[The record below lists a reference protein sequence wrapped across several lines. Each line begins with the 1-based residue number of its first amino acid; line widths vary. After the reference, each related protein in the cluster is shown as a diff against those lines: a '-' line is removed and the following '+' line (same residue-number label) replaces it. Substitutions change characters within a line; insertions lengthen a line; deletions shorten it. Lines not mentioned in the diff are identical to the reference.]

1 MNKKE
6 PTQDSIYYFEVAVPT
21 PVHRTFTYSYHS
33 PILPGSRV
41 SLSFGKQKLIG
52 VVLKQIDE
60 PSVDYKI
67 RPISSLID
75 ETSPILSKSLI
86 DIALWI
92 SAYYFAP
99 IGEVIKTM
107 VPIGLNVKKDNS
119 YLLSLDSLSL
129 VEQNETYS
137 SVLFPLFFK
146 KIKPKK
152 RKKKLDDNTSSSFS
166 TPNEPP
172 LFQNGAHEFIVG
184 KAITK
189 QTLLKSIPPK
199 LFDELVRKKILVS
212 RQSFQEARLKHNLS
226 QASSSTKTEPSLI
239 CSEPGFKLSDQ
250 QQHAIKTVL
259 GSQEAKTFLLFGV
272 TGSGKT
278 EVFLQLIKHFLVDPS
293 FSNEPSPSQVLVLVP
308 EISLTP
314 QMTSVFESRFGSTV
328 SVVHSGMSDTKRW
341 QALENIRTGQTRIL
355 IGARS
360 SIFANF
366 QNLKLI
372 IVDEE
377 HDSSYKQTTGVTYNA
392 RDIAVLRGKQEAV
405 PILLSSATPSLETYY
420 NALTG
425 KYKLI
430 TMPDRIPGATLPD
443 VKLIQKKIS
452 FTSGSLF
459 TKIDS
464 IKQTESKEE
473 YIDPAIMEALE
484 ENYASKKQSIILVN
498 RRGYAFYLMSA
509 TSKTPVTCPN
519 CSISLTLHKNSESLK
534 CHYCDF
540 SVKLKD
546 FIKMYPN
553 DKFILIGYGS
563 EKIEQELKTKL
574 AGCTIERLDSDTTK
588 TKGSLEQ
595 ILARFRNET
604 TDILVGTQML
614 AKGHDFPKV
623 SVVVLLEVDQIMN
636 MPDFRAGEKTFQLLV
651 QASGRAGRSTTPGT
665 VYLQT
670 FRVNHPIIKKALAHD
685 YPSFAEE
692 ELQFRKSFGYPP
704 YSRMIQGELL
714 SENHSVLLEFCSQ
727 VSSLLQAI
735 LNSNP
740 YVKEVSKIVGPITP
754 GLEKI
759 NTMYRKTILLT
770 SKDPLIRKV
779 VQKLYEFYLKQTDYR
794 NKIKFRV
801 DVDPQSLF

>member
-6 PTQDSIYYFEVAVPT
+6 SDKEFLYYFEVAIPT
-21 PVHRTFTYSYHS
+21 PIHATFTYSYHEQ
-33 PILPGSRV
+33 IQPGSRV
-41 SLSFGKQKLIG
+41 SLTFGKQKLIG
-52 VVLKQIDE
+52 VILRQIE
-60 PSVDYKI
+60 RPIVDYEIKKI
-67 RPISSLID
+67 TSLID
-75 ETSPILSKSLI
+75 DSSPILSKSLI
-86 DIALWI
+86 NIATWI
-92 SAYYFAP
+92 SSYYFAP

-107 VPIGLNVKKDNS
+107 IPIGLNVKKDNS
-119 YLLSLDSLSL
+119 YILSFESLSI
-129 VEQNETYS
+129 VEQNETYR
-137 SVLFPLFFK
+137 SVLLPLFYK
-146 KIKPKK
+146 RIKPKK
-152 RKKKLDDNTSSSFS
+152 RKKKQEDNNPVNSSTSASSD
-166 TPNEPP
+166 
-172 LFQNGAHEFIVG
+172 LFQDCTYKFLSE

-189 QTLLKSIPPK
+189 QTLLKNIPSK
-199 LFDELVRKKILVS
+199 LFDELIRKKILIP
-212 RQSFQEARLKHNLS
+212 RQYIQEAKLKHNF
-226 QASSSTKTEPSLI
+226 SSTDISL
-239 CSEPGFKLSDQ
+239 SSKPLPNYKDPGFKLSDQ
-250 QQHAIKTVL
+250 QQQAIDTVL
-259 GSQEAKTFLLFGV
+259 SSQEAQTFLLFGV

-278 EVFLQLIKHFLVDPS
+278 EVFLQLIKHFLIDPE
-293 FSNEPSPSQVLVLVP
+293 FSTEPFPSQVLILVP

-392 RDIAVLRGKQEAV
+392 RDIAVLRGKQEAI
-405 PILLSSATPSLETYY
+405 PTLLSSATPSLESYY

-443 VKLIQKKIS
+443 VKLVQKKIS
-452 FTSGSLF
+452 FSSGSLF
-459 TKIDS
+459 TKANT
-464 IKQTESKEE
+464 IKQSEGKEE
-473 YIDPAIMEALE
+473 YIDPVIMEALE
-484 ENYASKKQSIILVN
+484 ENYAAGNQSIILVN

-509 TSKTPVTCPN
+509 TSKSPVTCPN

-540 SVKLKD
+540 SIKLKD
-546 FIKMYPN
+546 FTKMYPN
-553 DKFILIGYGS
+553 DKFIIIGYGS

-574 AGCTIERLDSDTTK
+574 TDCTIERLDSDTTK
-588 TKGSLEQ
+588 TKGSLEG
-595 ILARFRNET
+595 ILERFRNET

-651 QASGRAGRSTTPGT
+651 QASGRAGRSSTPGT

-670 FRVNHPIIKKALAHD
+670 FRVSHPIIKKALAHD
-685 YPSFAEE
+685 YSSFAKE

-704 YSRMIQGELL
+704 YSRMIQVELL
-714 SENHSVLLEFCSQ
+714 SENHSVLLEFCSKI
-727 VSSLLQAI
+727 SNLLQVI

-740 YVKEVSKIVGPITP
+740 HLKEGSKVVGPITP
-754 GLEKI
+754 GLERI
-759 NTMYRKTILLT
+759 NTLYRKTILFT

-779 VQKLYEFYLKQTDYR
+779 VQKLYEFYMNQTSYK